1 MLALVLNVPHMTYF
15 YLSHAL
21 PDSVVWIGVGVAVEK
36 FGFGMGSVG
45 HILYMM
51 QQVAP
56 GPFKM
61 THYAFATGVMAL
73 TKWSTGT
80 VSSWVFSACERN
92 YATFFGFV
100 LIASVPPVILAL
112 RAPFPNKEPHSS

>member
-1 MLALVLNVPHMTYF
+1 
-15 YLSHAL
+15 
-21 PDSVVWIGVGVAVEK
+21 
-36 FGFGMGSVG
+36 MGSVG
-45 HILYMM
+45 HMLYMM

-73 TKWSTGT
+73 TKWATGT
-80 VSSWVFSACERN
+80 VSGWVFLACGQH

-100 LIASVPPVILAL
+100 LAVSVLPVLLAW
-112 RAPFPNKEPHSS
+112 RAPFPHAPVQHV